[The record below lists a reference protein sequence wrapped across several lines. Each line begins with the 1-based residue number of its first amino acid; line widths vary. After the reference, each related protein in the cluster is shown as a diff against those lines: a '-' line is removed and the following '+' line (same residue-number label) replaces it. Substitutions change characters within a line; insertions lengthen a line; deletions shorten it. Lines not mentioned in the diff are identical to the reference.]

1 MSARSDTQPPT
12 EVRRYEVRESD
23 PGAARAL
30 ASSCGLGLT
39 AAQVLLNR
47 GLRGPEDASAFLD
60 ASLRGLHAP
69 AQMADRELAAERLV
83 TAISKSERIVVF
95 GDYDVDGTTSA
106 LILSEIL
113 QALGAEVRTLVADRF
128 VGGYGLS
135 DAALD
140 RCLAEAPRVLV
151 TCDCGSSDH
160 ERIRAAQAR
169 GVDVLVV
176 DHHLVPEDPLPALA
190 FLNPHRPDCDFP
202 YKGMCSAGLALSLG
216 AAVRAKRGASLDVR
230 RWLDLVALGTIADVA
245 PLDGDNRRLV
255 RAGLKMIGSAQA
267 RPALQALRRVA
278 KVPAS
283 PNLTA
288 EDIAFRFAPR
298 INAPGRLG
306 ASELTLRFLQAQTVQ
321 EAERLADE
329 VEAHNDKRKALTAS
343 AFSEGLAQAHEI
355 YGEAPEAGI
364 VVASESWHRG
374 IVGIIA
380 ARLVEALGQPAA
392 VIALD
397 GELGHGS
404 VRTCAGIDVHRALQR
419 SASTLHAFGGHRAAA
434 GLSMHPS
441 QLEGFRTA
449 FGDATRNAAKAN
461 QAPVQIDVTLGG
473 AFGVPSLSDL
483 MRLGPFG
490 EAHRAPLFLLE
501 PQRLT
506 VKGVGAEKAHAKLE
520 IGLGDS
526 QIRGFGPALF
536 SRLQGRSAAR
546 LVGEFQPD
554 HWMGGESVEFLVK
567 DVLEP

>member
-1 MSARSDTQPPT
+1 
-12 EVRRYEVRESD
+12 
-23 PGAARAL
+23 
-30 ASSCGLGLT
+30 
-39 AAQVLLNR
+39 
-47 GLRGPEDASAFLD
+47 
-60 ASLRGLHAP
+60 
-69 AQMADRELAAERLV
+69 MADRELAAERLAR
-83 TAISKSERIVVF
+83 AIAKGERVVVF

-113 QALGAEVRTLVADRF
+113 QALGGEVRTLVADRF

-140 RCLAEAPRVLV
+140 RCLAEGPGVLV

-160 ERIRAAQAR
+160 ERIRRARAQ
-169 GVDVLVV
+169 GIDVLVV
-176 DHHLVPEDPLPALA
+176 DHHLVPEEPLPALA

-255 RAGLKMIGSAQA
+255 RAGLKMIGSTQA
-267 RPALQALRRVA
+267 RPAVQALRRVA

-283 PNLTA
+283 PHLTA

-306 ASELTLRFLQAQTVQ
+306 ASELTLRFLQAGTVK
-321 EAERLADE
+321 EAQRLADE
-329 VEAHNDKRKALTAS
+329 VEAHNDKRKELTAS
-343 AFSEGLAQAHEI
+343 AFSEALAQAQEI
-355 YGEAPEAGI
+355 YGEAPEAGV

-380 ARLVEALGQPAA
+380 ARLVDALRQPVV

-404 VRTCAGIDVHRALQR
+404 VRTCFGIDVHRALQR
-419 SASTLHAFGGHRAAA
+419 CASTLHAFGGHRAAA
-434 GLSMHPS
+434 GLSIRPNR
-441 QLEGFRTA
+441 LEGFRAA
-449 FGDATRNAAKAN
+449 FEDATRSAAK
-461 QAPVQIDVTLGG
+461 QEQGPVEIELALGG
-473 AFGVPSLSDL
+473 AFEIPSVSDL

-490 EAHRAPLFLLE
+490 EAHQAPLFLVE
-501 PQRLT
+501 PQRLR
-506 VKGVGAEKAHAKLE
+506 VKGVGADNAHAKLE

-526 QIRGFGPALF
+526 QIRGFGPGLF
-536 SRLQGRSAAR
+536 SRLQGRSAVR

-554 HWMGGESVEFLVK
+554 HWMGGESIEFLVK